1 MTLEVAGAMI
11 IGLLVW
17 NIYNLVKIC
26 LLENRVDYLKGQV
39 ETLIRRKDPTQTN
52 AKNETLDVR

>member
-1 MTLEVAGAMI
+1 MTLEVAGAII
-11 IGLLVW
+11 IGLFVW

-26 LLENRVDYLKGQV
+26 LLEDKVYYLKVQV
-39 ETLIRRKDPTQTN
+39 ETLIRRKEPTQTN

>member
-26 LLENRVDYLKGQV
+26 LLENKVDYLKGQV
-39 ETLIRRKDPTQTN
+39 ETLIRRKESTQTN
-52 AKNETLDVR
+52 TKNETLDVR